1 MTWWIRDDAGNWIP
15 LNKARFTA
23 DNTARKGY
31 RLDYAG
37 GVIGQDFYL
46 RNGGFF
52 SDYTPIGSLLERPT
66 DNAADRPVIDLS
78 TLIYLR

>member
-1 MTWWIRDDAGNWIP
+1 

-37 GVIGQDFYL
+37 GVIGQAFYL

-52 SDYTPIGSLLERPT
+52 SDYTPIGFLFERPV
-66 DNAADRPVIDLS
+66 DNVTGKPVIDLS
-78 TLIYLR
+78 TLIHLH